1 MSGHRQAAAALY
13 ALDDRDQGLI
23 LAELPADDQAILRNY
38 LAELADLG
46 FARAA
51 NSDAPPPRAADPAGR
66 LMAASAPS
74 MLAILGQ
81 EPATLVA
88 QVLALECWPWT
99 AQFLELLP
107 PHRRALVREA
117 SNAGVTAAPAR
128 DSFLIEAMDA
138 ALSRMPVIDAPA
150 GLGRVSALVARWNPW
165 TR

>member
-23 LAELPADDQAILRNY
+23 LAELPAGDQAILRDY
-38 LAELADLG
+38 LAELAELG
-46 FARAA
+46 FDKAA
-51 NSDAPPPRAADPAGR
+51 NSDAPPRRAADPVGR

-107 PHRRALVREA
+107 PHRRALVRDA
-117 SNAGVTAAPAR
+117 SSAGVAAAAAR
-128 DSFLIEAMDA
+128 DAFLIEAMDA
-138 ALSRMPVIDAPA
+138 ALSRMPAIDTPA
-150 GLGRVSALVARWNPW
+150 GLGRISALLTRWVPW